1 MYEFNNSG
9 IKPNMLL
16 FNIQNRVSRSLFI
29 LRFQILENILEI
41 AKILPQQKS
50 WFHVLAIQVRK
61 GHGKIP
67 DFK

>member
-29 LRFQILENILEI
+29 LRFQILENILEM

-50 WFHVLAIQVRK
+50 WFYVPVAT
-61 GHGKIP
+61 
-67 DFK
+67 